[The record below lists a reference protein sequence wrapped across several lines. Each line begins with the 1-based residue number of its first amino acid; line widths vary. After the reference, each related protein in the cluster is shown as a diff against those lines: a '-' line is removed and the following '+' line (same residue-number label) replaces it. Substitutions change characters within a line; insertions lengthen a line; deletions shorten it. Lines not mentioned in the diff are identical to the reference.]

1 MIVCFFLNFIHFSHI
16 LSGGPIWSWCFLVFF
31 YYHSCHNFLLKE
43 NENFLLCFIL
53 KWTLK
58 SKNFLSDNLL
68 RFAKEKKETFSF
80 LKKKK
85 ITNCSR
91 QNWIWIQISSLA
103 YLLWMLEV
111 MCVIFSSLHVNFFS
125 IATST
130 S

>member
-16 LSGGPIWSWCFLVFF
+16 LSGGPIWSWCFLAF
-31 YYHSCHNFLLKE
+31 YYHSCHNFLLEE
-43 NENFLLCFIL
+43 NENFLLCFIS
-53 KWTLK
+53 KWTLKK

-68 RFAKEKKETFSF
+68 RFAEEKGDIFIF
-80 LKKKK
+80 KKKK

-111 MCVIFSSLHVNFFS
+111 MCVIFSSLHVNFS